1 MLSKNLKRLA
11 AAVLC
16 AAVLM
21 TFPACQEDPEGSI
34 VANKD
39 MDKLISQGAASDDAS
54 RVDAGELIT
63 KAQETETYATTINSQ
78 NLGVKVEV
86 NAQVDVPGV
95 DKLSIYRV
103 RQKPIDQE
111 FLDKVRAELCGD
123 VTLYDGKALGVRT
136 KQDIERDINFYR
148 QSIEDYTAQEK
159 EALNDPGI
167 PEDQRR
173 TEEEINA
180 SIEQYR
186 QEVQESIDELQQEYE
201 TAPTEVNFADYPTD
215 YKIHTYRELYEADPE
230 SYESGLELWD
240 EEGDAKFDSAS
251 DGSDGHYRRLL
262 VQNNAD
268 YSNKIAYSDN
278 LKFYRHMNGVMVEN
292 TALEPE
298 LSPREMGIT
307 TAFENFW
314 SEKGVPT
321 PVITNRYVFDPDDT
335 FKPLDKTDIS
345 FSEEEAKAKA
355 EELLSKLGLA
365 DFKFS
370 KGGKYSELL
379 SGDTGDG
386 ADFLYDVVY
395 ILRYTRELD
404 GVQLTQSSGAKFVIG
419 ADDSN
424 PNRKQMWPGESVEIR
439 INDRGIIGFQY
450 NAPLEITETVVE
462 GTSLKSFDEIKA
474 VFEQMVPMV
483 LADSDYEFK
492 ADIDRVRLSYSR
504 ISEKDSFDT
513 GLVVPVWSFEG
524 KVSASSEGYQMYESS
539 GTVIAINAI
548 DGSVIDANLGY

>member
-1 MLSKNLKRLA
+1 MLNRKLKRLT

-16 AAVLM
+16 GAMLF
-21 TFPACQEDPEGSI
+21 TLPACQEDPEGSI

-39 MDKLISQGAASDDAS
+39 MDKLISQGAASADES
-54 RVDAGELIT
+54 RVDAEELIND
-63 KAQETETYATTINSQ
+63 AQETETYQTTIENE
-78 NLGVKVEV
+78 NLGVTVSV
-86 NAQVDVPGV
+86 NAQVDVPQV

-123 VTLYDGKALGVRT
+123 VALYDGKALGVRT
-136 KQDIERDINFYR
+136 KKDIENDINFLR
-148 QSIEDYTAQEK
+148 QSIEDYAAQEK
-159 EALNDPGI
+159 QWLNDPDI
-167 PEDQRR
+167 PEDERP
-173 TEEEINA
+173 TEEEVNA
-180 SIEQYR
+180 EIERYR
-186 QEVQESIDELQQEYE
+186 QEIQGDIDECQKEYE
-201 TAPTEVNFADYPTD
+201 TAPTEINFADYPTD
-215 YKIHTYRELYEADPE
+215 YKIHTYRELYEADPDR
-230 SYESGLELWD
+230 YESELCLWD
-240 EEGDAKFDSAS
+240 DEGDAIFDSAS

-298 LSPREMGIT
+298 LTPRDMGLT
-307 TAFENFW
+307 QDFESFW

-321 PVITNRYVFDPDDT
+321 PVITNRYVLSPDFT
-335 FKPLDKTDIS
+335 FKPIDKTDIS
-345 FSEEEAKAKA
+345 FTEEEARTKA
-355 EELLSKLGLA
+355 EELLNKLGLT

-370 KGGKYSELL
+370 GGGKFSELL
-379 SGDTGDG
+379 GGDEEGE
-386 ADFLYDVVY
+386 ADFLYDVCY
-395 ILRYTRELD
+395 LLRYTREID
-404 GVQLTQSSGAKFVIG
+404 GVQLTQSSGEKFVIG
-419 ADDSN
+419 ADSSN

-450 NAPLEITETVVE
+450 NAPLEITKTVVE
-462 GTSLKSFDEIKA
+462 GTSLKPFEEVKGI
-474 VFEQMVPMV
+474 FEQMVPMV

-492 ADIDRVRLSYSR
+492 AQVDRVRLSYSR

-524 KVSASSEGYQMYESS
+524 KASAYSEEYLMYENS
-539 GTVIAINAI
+539 GTLLAINAI

>member
-1 MLSKNLKRLA
+1 MLSKSLKRLA

-16 AAVLM
+16 GAVLM
-21 TFPACQEDPEGSI
+21 TTAACQEDPEGSI

-54 RVDAGELIT
+54 RVDAGELIS
-63 KAQETETYATTINSQ
+63 KAQETETYTTTLDNP

-111 FLDKVRAELCGD
+111 LLDKVRAELCGD
-123 VTLYDGKALGVRT
+123 VTLYDGRALGVQT
-136 KQDIERDINFYR
+136 KKDIENDINFLR
-148 QSIEDYTAQEK
+148 QSIEEYTAQEK
-159 EALNDPGI
+159 EALNDPDI

-186 QEVQESIDELQQEYE
+186 QEIQGQIDERQKEYE
-201 TAPTEVNFADYPTD
+201 AAPTEVNFADYPTD
-215 YKIHTYRELYEADPE
+215 YKIHTYGELYEADPE

-292 TALEPE
+292 TALEPD

-307 TAFENFW
+307 TDFESFW

-321 PVITNRYVFDPDDT
+321 PVITNSYVFSPENT
-335 FKPLDKTDIS
+335 FKPMDRTDIS
-345 FSEEEAKAKA
+345 FSEEEAKVKA
-355 EELLSKLGLA
+355 EELLNKLGLA
-365 DFKFS
+365 DFRFS
-370 KGGKYSELL
+370 EGGRFSELL
-379 SGDTGDG
+379 DG
-386 ADFLYDVVY
+386 TDEDADFLYDVVY
-395 ILRYTRELD
+395 LLRYTRELD

-524 KVSASSEGYQMYESS
+524 KVSASSEGYRMYESS

-548 DGSVIDANLGY
+548 DGSVIDADLGY